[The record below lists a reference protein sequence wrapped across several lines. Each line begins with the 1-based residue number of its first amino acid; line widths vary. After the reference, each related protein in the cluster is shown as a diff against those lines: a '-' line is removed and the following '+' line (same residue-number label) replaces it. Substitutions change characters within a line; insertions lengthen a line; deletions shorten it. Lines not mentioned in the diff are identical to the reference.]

1 MIFEKAVR
9 PREKVCGKWTTEK
22 APINSRRL
30 KLLLNYRGDTDLAV
44 QPKIDLLSFQN
55 TPDSLKRRFK
65 AFERKPSLG
74 VH

>member
-55 TPDSLKRRFK
+55 TPDSPKRRFK

>member
-1 MIFEKAVR
+1 MIFEKALR
-9 PREKVCGKWTTEK
+9 PKVCGKWTTEK
-22 APINSRRL
+22 APINSRRH
-30 KLLLNYRGDTDLAV
+30 KLLLNYRGDKNLAV

>member
-30 KLLLNYRGDTDLAV
+30 KLLLNYRGDTDLAA

-55 TPDSLKRRFK
+55 APDSLKRRFK